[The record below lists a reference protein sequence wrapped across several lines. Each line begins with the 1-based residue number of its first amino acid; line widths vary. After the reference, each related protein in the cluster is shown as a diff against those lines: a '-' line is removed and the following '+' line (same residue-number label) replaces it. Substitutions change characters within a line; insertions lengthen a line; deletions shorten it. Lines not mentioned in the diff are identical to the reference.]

1 MTAIVDITA
10 TVRNAVSPD
19 VSRRHDAVQVSS
31 MPAHHRRE
39 HRLSTCFEDAS
50 PSALGALMTR
60 QVRSIPRGL
69 LLVALAFLLVSAGCA
84 DSTGRSASPAP
95 GTAASSAVAETPLGA
110 CASIARNQGLS
121 LSQSWAVVV
130 GSKGSSEHARRVER
144 FADDTEKAAGARYG
158 EACADVGAMMGQLS
172 SEAGRLA
179 AWVLIGDGEA
189 ELSKYQAVA
198 EAGNI
203 LMERLGVDQQFETD
217 GLTGT

>member
-1 MTAIVDITA
+1 MMLFRLVPVTAVPA
-10 TVRNAVSPD
+10 A
-19 VSRRHDAVQVSS
+19 RRK
-31 MPAHHRRE
+31 
-39 HRLSTCFEDAS
+39 HRLSKYFEDAS
-50 PSALGALMTR
+50 PSAQSASGPLTTR
-60 QVRSIPRGL
+60 QVPSIPRGL

-84 DSTGRSASPAP
+84 DTTGRSAPPTP
-95 GTAASSAVAETPLGA
+95 GSAASSAVAETPLGA
-110 CASIARNQGLS
+110 CASVARDQGLS
-121 LSQSWAVVV
+121 LSEGWAVVV
-130 GSKGSSEHARRVER
+130 GSKGSSEHPRRVKR

-158 EACADVGAMMGQLS
+158 AACADVGAMMGQLS

-198 EAGNI
+198 KAGNI